1 MADSMSSVAIVIPAL
16 NEETALPALI
26 ENIATLDPAPNEVIL
41 VDGGSDDQTG
51 KLARAAGWTVLQS
64 PQPGRGPQVNHGVQS
79 TSGDLVCVL
88 HADTHLPA
96 DALSVIAKTLADD
109 ATALASFTPRFVGP
123 KGTRW
128 PTTAHNWLKTWYAPL
143 LFRPQLY
150 FRGVRLLFGDHAMFF
165 RRRHFIQLGGCDERL
180 AIMEDADL
188 CIKFAS
194 LGKIRLV
201 PRFAETS
208 DRRIAKT
215 GRLKSYWT
223 YLNILFLWARG
234 ARERLGEHY
243 PQVR

>member
-1 MADSMSSVAIVIPAL
+1 MRNVAIVIPAL
-16 NEETALPALI
+16 NEQAALPALV
-26 ENIATLDPAPNEVIL
+26 ENIAALDPAPHEVIL
-41 VDGGSDDQTG
+41 VDGGSEDQTCA
-51 KLARAAGWTVLQS
+51 LARAAGWTVLQS
-64 PQPGRGPQVNHGVQS
+64 PSPGRGPQVNHGVATANS
-79 TSGDLVCVL
+79 DLVCVL

-96 DALSVIAKTLADD
+96 DAFTVIDDTLADD
-109 ATALASFTPRFVGP
+109 AVALASFTPRFVGVN
-123 KGTRW
+123 GTRW

-165 RRRHFIQLGGCDERL
+165 RRQQFLALGGCDERL

-188 CIKFAS
+188 CIKFAA
-194 LGKIRLV
+194 LGRIRLV
-201 PRFAETS
+201 PRFVETS

-223 YLNILFLWARG
+223 YLKILFLWARG
-234 ARERLGEHY
+234 ARERLGQHY